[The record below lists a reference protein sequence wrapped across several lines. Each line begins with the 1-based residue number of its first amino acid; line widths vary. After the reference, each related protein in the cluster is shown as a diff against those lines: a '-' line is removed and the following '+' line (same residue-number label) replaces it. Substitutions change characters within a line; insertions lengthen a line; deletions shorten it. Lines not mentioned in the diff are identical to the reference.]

1 MMVAWRVYIFSP
13 FSTFCLLNCVAPA
26 HSVTNQNQKGA
37 IDGYIKVSEIAAAQN
52 QTPQQWIEQLQ
63 QLDLEMEK
71 RRRSI
76 C

>member
-37 IDGYIKVSEIAAAQN
+37 SDGYIKISEIATAQN
-52 QTPQQWIEQLQ
+52 QAPQQWIEQLQ
-63 QLDLEMEK
+63 RLDLEREK